1 MNTPERVTLQQ
12 LYKTSPYTSRARHD
26 VINSSNSC
34 VVLER
39 RSFVFEPLE
48 RRVDANT
55 ETILEVVLLETV
67 ARLQQ
72 VLPALLVRLR
82 NTTTTTTTSTTIT
95 VYERVTPAVNVI
107 VNLRSTDL
115 CVFESVKTSNDVHAL
130 LPADLNG

>member
-82 NTTTTTTTSTTIT
+82 NTTTTTTTTSTTST
-95 VYERVTPAVNVI
+95 TTTAYERVTPAVYI
-107 VNLRSTDL
+107 IINLRSTDC
-115 CVFESVKTSNDVHAL
+115 CVFESMKTSN
-130 LPADLNG
+130 